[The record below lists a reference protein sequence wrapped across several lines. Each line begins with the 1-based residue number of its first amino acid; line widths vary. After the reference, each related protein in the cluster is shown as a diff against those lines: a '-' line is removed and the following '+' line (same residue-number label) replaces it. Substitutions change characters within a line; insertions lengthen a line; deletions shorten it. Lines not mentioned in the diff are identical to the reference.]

1 MNNKEKLSIV
11 KTNYAI
17 NGTTTYCEI
26 TFKFRAIPFIVASFK
41 NHKATNALQSNAIP
55 DIGIGKKKNTIK
67 VGEATFKVK
76 GVAKCNPNDTY
87 DETLGKRIAFS
98 KAFIT
103 GHKKFWHIIDM
114 CYEALITKS
123 TEMRQ
128 NGSTEMDIIKREIE
142 HLNKL
147 THGEH

>member
-1 MNNKEKLSIV
+1 MNKEKLSIV
-11 KTNYAI
+11 KTKYAI

-26 TFKFRAIPFIVASFK
+26 TFKFRVRPFIIAAFR
-41 NHKATNALQSNAIP
+41 NHKALTALKSNVTPNVKLIE
-55 DIGIGKKKNTIK
+55 KNKAIK
-67 VGEATFKVK
+67 VGEAIFKVK

-103 GHKKFWHIIDM
+103 GHKKFKHIIDM
-114 CYEALITKS
+114 CHDALMVKS
-123 TEMRQ
+123 AEMS
-128 NGSTEMDIIKREIE
+128 NIYTIEREIVDRE
-142 HLNKL
+142 IVHLNKL

>member
-1 MNNKEKLSIV
+1 MNKEKLSIV
-11 KTNYAI
+11 KTKYAI

-26 TFKFRAIPFIVASFK
+26 TFKFRVMPFIVAAFK
-41 NHKATNALQSNAIP
+41 NHQATTALKSNVTPNIEL
-55 DIGIGKKKNTIK
+55 IKSNTVK
-67 VGEATFKVK
+67 VGEAVFKVK

-103 GHKKFWHIIDM
+103 GHKKFKHIIDM
-114 CYEALITKS
+114 CHDALMIKAA
-123 TEMRQ
+123 EMS
-128 NGSTEMDIIKREIE
+128 NIYTIEREIVDRE
-142 HLNKL
+142 IVHLDEL

>member
-1 MNNKEKLSIV
+1 MNKEKLSIV
-11 KTNYAI
+11 KTNYVI

-26 TFKFRAIPFIVASFK
+26 TFKFRVRPFVVAAFR
-41 NHKATNALQSNAIP
+41 NHKALTALKSNVTPNVELIE
-55 DIGIGKKKNTIK
+55 KNKTIK
-67 VGEATFKVK
+67 VGEAIFKVK

-103 GHKKFWHIIDM
+103 GHKKFKFIADM
-114 CYEALITKS
+114 CHEALEDKVTEMGIIWS
-123 TEMRQ
+123 TE
-128 NGSTEMDIIKREIE
+128 GSIISREIE

>member
-1 MNNKEKLSIV
+1 MNKEKLSIV
-11 KTNYAI
+11 KTNYVI

-26 TFKFRAIPFIVASFK
+26 TFKFRAMPFIVASFR
-41 NHKATNALQSNAIP
+41 NHQATNALQSNAIP
-55 DIGIGKKKNTIK
+55 DIGLGKKNTIK

-103 GHKKFWHIIDM
+103 GHKKFKHIIDM
-114 CYEALITKS
+114 CHDALMIKS
-123 TEMRQ
+123 AEMS
-128 NGSTEMDIIKREIE
+128 NIYTIEREIIDRE
-142 HLNKL
+142 LVHLDEL

>member
-1 MNNKEKLSIV
+1 MNKEKLSIV
-11 KTNYAI
+11 KTKYAI

-26 TFKFRAIPFIVASFK
+26 TFKFRAMPFIVAAFR
-41 NHKATNALQSNAIP
+41 NHKALTALKSNVTPNVELIEEN
-55 DIGIGKKKNTIK
+55 KTIK
-67 VGEATFKVK
+67 VGEAIFKVK
-76 GVAKCNPNDTY
+76 GVAKCNPNDAY

-103 GHKKFWHIIDM
+103 GHKKFKFIADM
-114 CYEALITKS
+114 CHEALEDKVTEMGIIWS
-123 TEMRQ
+123 TE
-128 NGSTEMDIIKREIE
+128 GSIISREIE

>member
-1 MNNKEKLSIV
+1 MNKEKLSIV
-11 KTNYAI
+11 KTNYVI

-26 TFKFRAIPFIVASFK
+26 TFKFRLRPFVVAAFR
-41 NHKATNALQSNAIP
+41 NHKALTALKSNVTPNVELIE
-55 DIGIGKKKNTIK
+55 KNKTIK
-67 VGEATFKVK
+67 VGEAIFKVK

-103 GHKKFWHIIDM
+103 GHKKFKHIIDM
-114 CYEALITKS
+114 CYKALVDKGCDMS
-123 TEMRQ
+123 TTYNSE
-128 NGSTEMDIIKREIE
+128 NDIIVRELV
-142 HLNKL
+142 HLDEL

>member
-1 MNNKEKLSIV
+1 MNKEKLSIV
-11 KTNYAI
+11 KTNYVI

-26 TFKFRAIPFIVASFK
+26 TFKFRLRPFVVAAFR
-41 NHKATNALQSNAIP
+41 NHKALTALKSNVTPNVELIE
-55 DIGIGKKKNTIK
+55 KNKTIK
-67 VGEATFKVK
+67 VGEAIFKVK

-103 GHKKFWHIIDM
+103 GHKKFKHIIDM
-114 CYEALITKS
+114 CYKALVDKGCDMS
-123 TEMRQ
+123 TTYNSE
-128 NGSTEMDIIKREIE
+128 NDIIVREIE

-147 THGEH
+147 THGEC

>member
-1 MNNKEKLSIV
+1 MNKEKLSIV
-11 KTNYAI
+11 KTKYAI

-26 TFKFRAIPFIVASFK
+26 TFKFRAMPFIVAAFK
-41 NHKATNALQSNAIP
+41 NHQATTALKSNVTPNIEL
-55 DIGIGKKKNTIK
+55 IKNNTVK
-67 VGEATFKVK
+67 VGEAVFKVK
-76 GVAKCNPNDTY
+76 GVAKCSPNDTY

-103 GHKKFWHIIDM
+103 GHKKFKHIINM
-114 CYEALITKS
+114 CYEALACKK
-123 TEMRQ
+123 M
-128 NGSTEMDIIKREIE
+128 EMDSNYYNEINIIDREIE

>member
-1 MNNKEKLSIV
+1 MNKEKLSIV
-11 KTNYAI
+11 KTNYAT

-26 TFKFRAIPFIVASFK
+26 TFKFRMRPFVVAAFR
-41 NHKATNALQSNAIP
+41 NHKAITALKNNITPSVELIKNNA
-55 DIGIGKKKNTIK
+55 IK
-67 VGEATFKVK
+67 VGEAVFKVK

-103 GHKKFWHIIDM
+103 GHKKFKFIIACCYYALTAKKKELYNNYENEKDIID
-114 CYEALITKS
+114 
-123 TEMRQ
+123 
-128 NGSTEMDIIKREIE
+128 RELV
-142 HLNKL
+142 HLDEL

>member
-1 MNNKEKLSIV
+1 MNKEKLSIV
-11 KTNYAI
+11 KTNYVI

-26 TFKFRAIPFIVASFK
+26 TFKFRLRPFVVAAFR
-41 NHKATNALQSNAIP
+41 NHNALTSLQSNVTPNVELIE
-55 DIGIGKKKNTIK
+55 KNKTIK
-67 VGEATFKVK
+67 IGEAIFKVK

-103 GHKKFWHIIDM
+103 GHKKFKFIADM
-114 CYEALITKS
+114 CHEALEDKVTEMGIIWS
-123 TEMRQ
+123 TE
-128 NGSTEMDIIKREIE
+128 GSIISREIE

>member
-11 KTNYAI
+11 KTKYAI

-26 TFKFRAIPFIVASFK
+26 TFKFRPMPFIVASLRD
-41 NHKATNALQSNAIP
+41 HAATSALRSNSIP
-55 DIGIGKKKNTIK
+55 DTELIIK
-67 VGEATFKVK
+67 TL

-87 DETLGKRIAFS
+87 DETLGKRIAVS

-103 GHKKFWHIIDM
+103 GHKKFKFIIDM
-114 CYEALITKS
+114 CHDALLRKS
-123 TEMRQ
+123 GEM
-128 NGSTEMDIIKREIE
+128 SAMYTIEKEIIDRELV
-142 HLNKL
+142 HLDKL

>member
-1 MNNKEKLSIV
+1 MNKEKLSIV

-26 TFKFRAIPFIVASFK
+26 TFKFRAMPFIVAAFK
-41 NHKATNALQSNAIP
+41 NHQATTALKSNVTPNVELIE
-55 DIGIGKKKNTIK
+55 KNKTIK
-67 VGEATFKVK
+67 VGEAIFKVK
-76 GVAKCNPNDTY
+76 SIAKCNPNDTY

-103 GHKKFWHIIDM
+103 GHKKFKFIADM
-114 CYEALITKS
+114 CHEALEDKVTEMGIIWS
-123 TEMRQ
+123 TE
-128 NGSTEMDIIKREIE
+128 GSIISREIE

>member
-1 MNNKEKLSIV
+1 MNKEKLSIV
-11 KTNYAI
+11 KTNYVT

-26 TFKFRAIPFIVASFK
+26 TFKFRVRPFVVAAFK
-41 NHKATNALQSNAIP
+41 NHKAFTALKSNVTPNIEL
-55 DIGIGKKKNTIK
+55 IENKKAIK
-67 VGEATFKVK
+67 VGEAVFKVK

-103 GHKKFWHIIDM
+103 GHKKFKHIIDM
-114 CYEALITKS
+114 CHDALMIKAA
-123 TEMRQ
+123 EMS
-128 NGSTEMDIIKREIE
+128 NIYTIEREIVDRE
-142 HLNKL
+142 IVHLEEL

>member
-1 MNNKEKLSIV
+1 MNKEKLSIV
-11 KTNYAI
+11 ETKYAI

-26 TFKFRAIPFIVASFK
+26 TFKFRVRPFIVAAFR
-41 NHKATNALQSNAIP
+41 NHEALTALKSNVTP
-55 DIGIGKKKNTIK
+55 NVEFVENKTIK
-67 VGEATFKVK
+67 VGEAIFKVK

-103 GHKKFWHIIDM
+103 GHKKFKFIADM
-114 CYEALITKS
+114 CHKALEDKVTEMGIIWS
-123 TEMRQ
+123 TE
-128 NGSTEMDIIKREIE
+128 GSIISREIE

>member
-1 MNNKEKLSIV
+1 MNKEKLSIV
-11 KTNYAI
+11 KTNYVI

-26 TFKFRAIPFIVASFK
+26 TFKFRAMPFIVAAFK
-41 NHKATNALQSNAIP
+41 NHQATTALKSNVTPNVELIE
-55 DIGIGKKKNTIK
+55 KNKTIK
-67 VGEATFKVK
+67 VGEAIFKVK

-103 GHKKFWHIIDM
+103 GHKKFKHIIDM
-114 CYEALITKS
+114 CYKALVDKGCDMS
-123 TEMRQ
+123 TTYNSE
-128 NGSTEMDIIKREIE
+128 NDIIVRELE
-142 HLNKL
+142 HLDKL

>member
-1 MNNKEKLSIV
+1 MNKEKLSIV
-11 KTNYAI
+11 KTNYVI

-26 TFKFRAIPFIVASFK
+26 TFKFRAMPFVVAAFR
-41 NHKATNALQSNAIP
+41 NHKALTALKSNVTP
-55 DIGIGKKKNTIK
+55 NVELVEKNKTIK
-67 VGEATFKVK
+67 IGEAIFKVK
-76 GVAKCNPNDTY
+76 SVAKCNPNDTY

-103 GHKKFWHIIDM
+103 GHKKFKHIINM
-114 CYEALITKS
+114 CYEALACKKM
-123 TEMRQ
+123 EM
-128 NGSTEMDIIKREIE
+128 NSNYYNEIKIIDREIN

>member
-1 MNNKEKLSIV
+1 MNKEKLSIV
-11 KTNYAI
+11 KTKYAI

-26 TFKFRAIPFIVASFK
+26 TFKFRAMPFIVAAFK
-41 NHKATNALQSNAIP
+41 NHQATTALKSNVTPNIEL
-55 DIGIGKKKNTIK
+55 IKNNTVK
-67 VGEATFKVK
+67 VGEAVFKVK

-103 GHKKFWHIIDM
+103 GHKKFKHIINM
-114 CYEALITKS
+114 CYEALACKKM
-123 TEMRQ
+123 EM
-128 NGSTEMDIIKREIE
+128 NSNYYNEIKIIDREIN

>member
-1 MNNKEKLSIV
+1 MNKEKLSIV
-11 KTNYAI
+11 ETKYVI
-17 NGTTTYCEI
+17 NDTTTYCEI
-26 TFKFRAIPFIVASFK
+26 TFKFRVRPFVVAAFRNHGAITALKSNVTPNVELIK
-41 NHKATNALQSNAIP
+41 N
-55 DIGIGKKKNTIK
+55 NTIK

-103 GHKKFWHIIDM
+103 GHKKFKHIIDM
-114 CYEALITKS
+114 CHDALMIKAA
-123 TEMRQ
+123 EMS
-128 NGSTEMDIIKREIE
+128 NIYTIEREIVDRE
-142 HLNKL
+142 LVHLDEL

>member
-1 MNNKEKLSIV
+1 MNKEKLSIV
-11 KTNYAI
+11 KTNYVI

-26 TFKFRAIPFIVASFK
+26 TFKFRLRPFVVAAFR
-41 NHKATNALQSNAIP
+41 NHKALTALKSNVTPNVELIE
-55 DIGIGKKKNTIK
+55 KNKTIK
-67 VGEATFKVK
+67 VGEAIFKVK

-114 CYEALITKS
+114 CYEALIAKS
-123 TEMRQ
+123 AEMRQ
-128 NGSTEMDIIKREIE
+128 NGVTEMDIIKREID

>member
-1 MNNKEKLSIV
+1 MNKEKLSIV
-11 KTNYAI
+11 KTNYVI

-26 TFKFRAIPFIVASFK
+26 TFKFRLRPFVVAAFR
-41 NHKATNALQSNAIP
+41 NHKALTALKSNVTPNVELIE
-55 DIGIGKKKNTIK
+55 KNKTIK
-67 VGEATFKVK
+67 VGEAIFKVK

-103 GHKKFWHIIDM
+103 GHKKFKHIIDM
-114 CYEALITKS
+114 CHDALMVKSAEMSNIYTK
-123 TEMRQ
+123 E
-128 NGSTEMDIIKREIE
+128 REIVDRE
-142 HLNKL
+142 IVHLDEL

>member
-1 MNNKEKLSIV
+1 MNKEKLSIV
-11 KTNYAI
+11 KTKYAI

-26 TFKFRAIPFIVASFK
+26 TFKFRVMPFIVASFK
-41 NHKATNALQSNAIP
+41 NHKATTALKSNAVPNAEI
-55 DIGIGKKKNTIK
+55 IKSNTIK
-67 VGEATFKVK
+67 VGEAIFKVK

-103 GHKKFWHIIDM
+103 GHKKFKHIIDM
-114 CYEALITKS
+114 CHDALMIKS
-123 TEMRQ
+123 AEMS
-128 NGSTEMDIIKREIE
+128 NIYTIEREIIDRE
-142 HLNKL
+142 LVHLDKL

>member
-1 MNNKEKLSIV
+1 MNKEKLSIV
-11 KTNYAI
+11 KTNYVI
-17 NGTTTYCEI
+17 NDTTTYCEI
-26 TFKFRAIPFIVASFK
+26 TFKFRLRPFVVAAFR
-41 NHKATNALQSNAIP
+41 NHKALTALKSNVTPNVELIE
-55 DIGIGKKKNTIK
+55 KNKTIK
-67 VGEATFKVK
+67 VGEAIFKVK

-103 GHKKFWHIIDM
+103 GHKKFKFIADM
-114 CYEALITKS
+114 CHEALEDKVTEMGIIWS
-123 TEMRQ
+123 TE
-128 NGSTEMDIIKREIE
+128 SSIISREIE

>member
-1 MNNKEKLSIV
+1 MNKEKLSIV
-11 KTNYAI
+11 KTNYVI

-26 TFKFRAIPFIVASFK
+26 TFKFRLRPFVVAAFR
-41 NHKATNALQSNAIP
+41 NHKALTALKSNVTPNVELIE
-55 DIGIGKKKNTIK
+55 KNKTIK
-67 VGEATFKVK
+67 VGEAIFKVK

-103 GHKKFWHIIDM
+103 GHKKFKHIIDM
-114 CYEALITKS
+114 CHDALMIKS
-123 TEMRQ
+123 AEMS
-128 NGSTEMDIIKREIE
+128 NIYTIEREIVDRE
-142 HLNKL
+142 LVHLDEL

>member
-1 MNNKEKLSIV
+1 MNKEKLSIV
-11 KTNYAI
+11 KTNYVI

-26 TFKFRAIPFIVASFK
+26 TFKFRAMPFVVAAFR
-41 NHKATNALQSNAIP
+41 NHKALTALKSNVTPNVELIE
-55 DIGIGKKKNTIK
+55 KNKTIK
-67 VGEATFKVK
+67 VGEAIFKVK
-76 GVAKCNPNDTY
+76 SVAKCNPNDTY

-103 GHKKFWHIIDM
+103 GHKKFRFIINS
-114 CYEALITKS
+114 CHTALINKS
-123 TEMRQ
+123 MEMSV
-128 NGSTEMDIIKREIE
+128 NSAYEEDIIEREID

>member
-1 MNNKEKLSIV
+1 MNKEKLSIV
-11 KTNYAI
+11 KTNYVI

-26 TFKFRAIPFIVASFK
+26 TFKFRVMPFIVAAFK
-41 NHKATNALQSNAIP
+41 NHQATTAFKSNVTPNIEL
-55 DIGIGKKKNTIK
+55 IKSNTVK
-67 VGEATFKVK
+67 VGEAVFKVK
-76 GVAKCNPNDTY
+76 GVAKCSPNDTY

-103 GHKKFWHIIDM
+103 GHKKFRFIINS
-114 CYEALITKS
+114 CHTALINKS
-123 TEMRQ
+123 MEMSV
-128 NGSTEMDIIKREIE
+128 NSAYEEDIIEREID

>member
-1 MNNKEKLSIV
+1 MNKEKLSIV

-17 NGTTTYCEI
+17 NGTTTYCNI
-26 TFKFRAIPFIVASFK
+26 TFKFRAMPFIVAAFR
-41 NHKATNALQSNAIP
+41 NHKATTALKSNTMPNIELVE
-55 DIGIGKKKNTIK
+55 NHTIK
-67 VGEATFKVK
+67 VGEAIFKVK

-103 GHKKFWHIIDM
+103 GHKKFKHITDM
-114 CYEALITKS
+114 CYKALVDKGCDMS
-123 TEMRQ
+123 TIYNSE
-128 NGSTEMDIIKREIE
+128 NDIIEREID

>member
-1 MNNKEKLSIV
+1 MNKEKLSIV
-11 KTNYAI
+11 KTKYVI

-26 TFKFRAIPFIVASFK
+26 TFKFRAMPFMIAAFK
-41 NHKATNALQSNAIP
+41 NHRATTALKSNTMP
-55 DIGIGKKKNTIK
+55 NVELVENHTIK
-67 VGEATFKVK
+67 VGEAIFKVK

-103 GHKKFWHIIDM
+103 GHKKFKHIIDM
-114 CYEALITKS
+114 CHDALMVKS
-123 TEMRQ
+123 AEMS
-128 NGSTEMDIIKREIE
+128 NIYTIEREIIDRE
-142 HLNKL
+142 LVHLDEL

>member
-11 KTNYAI
+11 KTNYVI

-26 TFKFRAIPFIVASFK
+26 TFKFRAMPFIVAAFR
-41 NHKATNALQSNAIP
+41 NHKATTALKSNVTP
-55 DIGIGKKKNTIK
+55 NVELVKNNTIK

-103 GHKKFWHIIDM
+103 GHKKFKHIIDM
-114 CYEALITKS
+114 CHDALMVKS
-123 TEMRQ
+123 AEMS
-128 NGSTEMDIIKREIE
+128 NIYTIEREIVDRE
-142 HLNKL
+142 LVHLDEL

>member
-1 MNNKEKLSIV
+1 MNKEKLSIV

-26 TFKFRAIPFIVASFK
+26 TFKFRLRPFVVAAFR
-41 NHKATNALQSNAIP
+41 NHKALTALKSNVTPNVELIE
-55 DIGIGKKKNTIK
+55 KNKTIK
-67 VGEATFKVK
+67 VGEAIFKVK

-103 GHKKFWHIIDM
+103 GHKKFKHIIDM
-114 CYEALITKS
+114 CYKALVDKGCDMS
-123 TEMRQ
+123 TTYNSE
-128 NGSTEMDIIKREIE
+128 NDIIVRELE
-142 HLNKL
+142 HLDEL
-147 THGEH
+147 THGEC

>member
-1 MNNKEKLSIV
+1 MNKEKLSIV
-11 KTNYAI
+11 KTKYAI

-26 TFKFRAIPFIVASFK
+26 TFKFRLRPFVVAAFR
-41 NHKATNALQSNAIP
+41 NHKALTALKSNVTPNIEL
-55 DIGIGKKKNTIK
+55 IKSNTVK
-67 VGEATFKVK
+67 VGEAVFKVK

-103 GHKKFWHIIDM
+103 GHKKFKFIADM
-114 CYEALITKS
+114 CHEALEDKVTEMGIIWS
-123 TEMRQ
+123 TE
-128 NGSTEMDIIKREIE
+128 GSIISREIE